1 MKIGFYTKW
10 NLDKGRFI
18 GDQLYADYMCKN
30 LLRFENVDSAKLYAP
45 NKLPKEK
52 LDFMIYLND
61 TPLIKNWAKKHI
73 YYFQNAYNE
82 KGSVKKL
89 REISKYKFDLY
100 LFVSEKLRNISE
112 EIGNKSSLLV
122 FGAETSVFYPREK
135 NPKYGFDVSYVGSD
149 VKGEEIT
156 IRYII
161 PAVGFNFGLF
171 GRWGPSKKEMLRYMF
186 FFLPKYKKLLKRL
199 SKGYISKENISILYS
214 SSKININCTNK
225 DFKDFNAITARPLEI
240 LACKG
245 FLITDDVPYLR
256 DFLGNGAVYT
266 SGGEDLKKKIRYY
279 LEHEDERNKIAEA
292 GYKKV
297 INGETVF
304 NKVEILIK
312 YLKELL

>member
-100 LFVSEKLRNISE
+100 LFVSEKLRKQFVLKE
-112 EIGNKSSLLV
+112 KYTTTEWIGI
-122 FGAETSVFYPREK
+122 ECDE
-135 NPKYGFDVSYVGSD
+135 
-149 VKGEEIT
+149 
-156 IRYII
+156 
-161 PAVGFNFGLF
+161 
-171 GRWGPSKKEMLRYMF
+171 LRGVD
-186 FFLPKYKKLLKRL
+186 RL
-199 SKGYISKENISILYS
+199 
-214 SSKININCTNK
+214 C
-225 DFKDFNAITARPLEI
+225 
-240 LACKG
+240 
-245 FLITDDVPYLR
+245 
-256 DFLGNGAVYT
+256 
-266 SGGEDLKKKIRYY
+266 
-279 LEHEDERNKIAEA
+279 
-292 GYKKV
+292 
-297 INGETVF
+297 
-304 NKVEILIK
+304 LIK
-312 YLKELL
+312 NNFNSQTS